1 MSAVQNVGAASSQAA
16 SQSGTKTQGLGTAQ
30 ETQDRFLKLLVTQI
44 KNQDPLNPLDNAQV
58 TAQMAQLS
66 TVSGIE
72 KLNATMQSL
81 ATSFMTSQTL
91 QAAGLVGHGVM
102 AAGSKVLLDG
112 GSAIGGVELQQPV
125 DKLLVTIKDA
135 AGNALHSVDLGPQK
149 TGLIPFQ
156 WDGATDSGGVAPDGA
171 YSFEVSASQGGNK
184 VTTTSLT
191 FGQVGSVSLGTQ
203 GLSINVNGLGALALS
218 DVKQIM

>member
-1 MSAVQNVGAASSQAA
+1 MSAVQNVNAAGGQAA
-16 SQSGTKTQGLGTAQ
+16 SQGATKTQGLGTAQ

-44 KNQDPLNPLDNAQV
+44 KNQDPLNPMDNAQV

-112 GSAIGGVELQQPV
+112 GSAIGGVEFQQPV
-125 DKLLVTIKDA
+125 DKLLITIKDA

-149 TGLIPFQ
+149 AGLIPFQ
-156 WDGATDSGGVAPDGA
+156 WDGATDSGGIAPDGA

-184 VTTTSLT
+184 VTTTPLA
-191 FGQVGSVSLGTQ
+191 FGQVSSVSLGAQ